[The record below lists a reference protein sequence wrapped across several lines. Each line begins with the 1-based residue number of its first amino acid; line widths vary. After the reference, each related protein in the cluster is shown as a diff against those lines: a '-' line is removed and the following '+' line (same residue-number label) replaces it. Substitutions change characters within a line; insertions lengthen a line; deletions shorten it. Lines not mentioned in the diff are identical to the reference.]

1 MQWVLEQNLS
11 HVVKMGSPNLTSH
24 MILSFHYTSFEGHYN
39 KQTFGGCDV
48 VEHLMFPA
56 EDGGVFTGL
65 ISVIDN
71 LPLNEF
77 FDMPS
82 LMATLAVDMKDW
94 AVYKHM
100 SSIEEL
106 IEYLNKLIYHYTID
120 IDEYIHCDDFDDYL
134 LMLVRAKENLKLY
147 NNDEYLKYYNE

>member
-1 MQWVLEQNLS
+1 MQWVLEQNHS
-11 HVVKMGSPNLTSH
+11 QGVKVGSPNLTSH
-24 MILSFHYTSFEGHYN
+24 MILSFHYTSFEGYYN

-48 VEHLMFPA
+48 VDHVVIPT
-56 EDGGVFTGL
+56 DDWGVFTGL
-65 ISVIDN
+65 ISVNDN
-71 LPLNEF
+71 LPLNKF

-106 IEYLNKLIYHYTID
+106 IEYLNKLISHYTID
-120 IDEYIHCDDFDDYL
+120 IDEYIYCDDFDDYF